1 MRPIINPWLF
11 YLIGVLDKLQIV
23 ALIFLIASAIVGVM
37 CLFIWLDDSEFEKED
52 IKFIKRVFITFFI
65 SLSIVIIVP
74 SKETMC
80 EMMVA
85 NYVTEN
91 NIETAKD
98 DVKELVDYIVKKF
111 ENEPEE
117 DE

>member
-1 MRPIINPWLF
+1 MKPIISPWFF
-11 YLIGVLDKLQIV
+11 YLISVLDKLQIV
-23 ALIFLIASAIVGVM
+23 AALFLIASVILGAI
-37 CLFIWLDDSEFEKED
+37 CLLDWADGEFGKED
-52 IKFIKRVFITFFI
+52 MKFIKRMFITLFI
-65 SLSIVIIVP
+65 SLSIVLIVP

-98 DVKELVDYIVKKF
+98 DVKELVDYIVEKF